1 MRKMIE
7 SKLQGNAN
15 AFAQISVKID
25 ENAKGKNLHADDK
38 DQQGNYHIQNV
49 VNSMEIQMYV
59 FCLESNAKRK
69 LCI

>member
-25 ENAKGKNLHADDK
+25 ENAKGKILHADDK
-38 DQQGNYHIQNV
+38 DQQGNYIHNV

-59 FCLESNAKRK
+59 FCLEANAKRK